1 VDIGPARTNW
11 TIANRTV
18 QLTYQ
23 PPRDSGLDIVYC
35 DEALL
40 MVNKPAGLLSV
51 PGRGTDKKDCLS
63 TRVQN
68 EFPDAFSVHRLDMNT
83 SGLLLFARSKEIHRR
98 LSYLFRERRVNKRYV
113 AVVAGHVGFTSGEV
127 DLPLVPDWPNRPRQ
141 KVDFAFGKHSLT
153 HYRLLE
159 YVEIAIPSSMH
170 HDKRGFEASRVE
182 LEPVTGRTHQLR
194 VHMAALGHPIIGDGL
209 YGKEACR
216 KAERLL
222 LHSRSLSFP
231 HPLSGKQLTLTC
243 EPSF

>member
-1 VDIGPARTNW
+1 
-11 TIANRTV
+11 V
-18 QLTYQ
+18 QPIYQ
-23 PPRDSGLDIVYC
+23 PPRDPGLDIVYC
-35 DEALL
+35 DDALL

-51 PGRGTDKKDCLS
+51 PGRGTDKNDCLS

-98 LSYLFRERRVNKRYV
+98 LSRLFMERRVIKRYV

-127 DLPLVPDWPNRPRQ
+127 DMPLVPDWPNRPRQ
-141 KVDFAFGKHSLT
+141 KVDFVFGKRSLT
-153 HYRLLE
+153 RYRLLE
-159 YVEIAIPSSMH
+159 YVEITIPYSIH
-170 HDKRGFEASRVE
+170 HDKRGSEASRVE

-209 YGKEACR
+209 YGEEAC
-216 KAERLL
+216 KSERLL
-222 LHSRSLSFP
+222 LHSCLLSFP
-231 HPLSGKQLTLTC
+231 HPLNGKQLTLTC